1 MLRKEVKFSTE
12 RFVEFNKKI
21 RNYIEIFDDCE
32 YNQSKDALDSPY
44 GKEATL
50 YIVF

>member
-1 MLRKEVKFSTE
+1 MLRKEVKFSIG
-12 RFVEFNKKI
+12 RFDGFNKKI
-21 RNYIEIFDDCE
+21 RNHVEIFDDWE